1 MIQLLILGI
10 LQEIGESSPYIVLS
24 TIKKRNY
31 KYLVHVTTG
40 SLYYNFK
47 QLEKNKYL
55 KLTRIE
61 TSLSY
66 PNQSF
71 YQVTDQGKQ
80 HFAELM
86 DKYSNSHEEIKFSF
100 YLPTL
105 FIDKFMQSDFEE
117 SLKNQIIFSEAKIKE
132 INDSLLRNI
141 DTIPFSS
148 KVMMQNAREHYKI
161 NIEMFTDLLSKK

>member
-1 MIQLLILGI
+1 MIPLLILGI
-10 LQEIGESSPYIVLS
+10 LLEIGESSPYIVLS

-47 QLEKNKYL
+47 QLEKSKYL

-61 TSLSY
+61 KSDSY
-66 PNQSF
+66 PDQSF
-71 YQVTDQGKQ
+71 YQVTDQGNQ
-80 HFAELM
+80 HFTELM
-86 DKYSNSHEEIKFSF
+86 DKYSNSHEDIKFSF

-105 FIDKFMQSDFEE
+105 FIDKFTQSDFEK
-117 SLKNQIIFSEAKIKE
+117 SLRNQIEFSEMKIKE
-132 INDSLLRNI
+132 INDSLSKNS
-141 DTIPFSS
+141 DNIPFSS
-148 KVMMQNAREHYKI
+148 KIMMQNAREHYKI